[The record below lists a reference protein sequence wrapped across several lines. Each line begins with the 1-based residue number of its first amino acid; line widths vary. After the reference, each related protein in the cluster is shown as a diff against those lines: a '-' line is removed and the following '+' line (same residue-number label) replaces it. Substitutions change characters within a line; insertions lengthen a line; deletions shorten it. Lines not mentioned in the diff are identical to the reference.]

1 VKGQQA
7 RFRLKLRPVQ
17 TDIEVVVHP
26 FWRRKKENVVEYE
39 PIVISGPNGTAPG
52 ENGEAGARKV
62 RQPLLAVLAS
72 AGVASEEDLRS
83 ALAEGMD
90 SGERLGEVVLR
101 RGWLDEAGLARV
113 LAEQWDLPF
122 LEDASPAIDQTAFR
136 LIAAEDARRVGAVAI
151 GFDEGR
157 PLVALSEPSA
167 ERLADVRSLAGTE
180 VAFAVVTTGTLERL
194 FEGGPAA
201 TVLQDNPPPSD
212 PAELNPQLELV
223 LELDEGITL
232 LAGVRSKLEALDNLL
247 QTSQRELAAS
257 QERLAAL
264 EAGREEARA
273 QIEQLESDLARR
285 DELLGVLKTKVVDFT
300 SILELS

>member
-1 VKGQQA
+1 M
-7 RFRLKLRPVQ
+7 
-17 TDIEVVVHP
+17 T
-26 FWRRKKENVVEYE
+26 YE
-39 PIVISGPNGTAPG
+39 PTVISGPNGTAPP
-52 ENGEAGARKV
+52 ENGEAAARSV

-113 LAEQWDLPF
+113 LADQWDLRF
-122 LEDASPAIDQTAFR
+122 LEDASVAIDPAAFR
-136 LIAAEDARRVGAVAI
+136 LIATEDARRVGAVAI
-151 GFDEGR
+151 GFDNGR

-167 ERLADVRSLAGTE
+167 ERFADVRSLAGDE
-180 VAFAVVTTGTLERL
+180 VAFAVVTTETLERL
-194 FEGGPAA
+194 FDGGSAGA
-201 TVLQDNPPPSD
+201 VLQHDSPQSD
-212 PAELNPQLELV
+212 QARLNPQVELV
-223 LELDEGITL
+223 LELDEGIAL

-247 QTSQRELAAS
+247 QTSQRELAAA
-257 QERLAAL
+257 QERIAAL
-264 EAGREEARA
+264 EAGSEQARA
-273 QIEQLESDLARR
+273 QIQQLESDLARR

>member
-1 VKGQQA
+1 
-7 RFRLKLRPVQ
+7 
-17 TDIEVVVHP
+17 VVAHTPGVV
-26 FWRRKKENVVEYE
+26 KKEKVVAYE
-39 PIVISGPNGTAPG
+39 PIVISGPNGTASP
-52 ENGEAGARKV
+52 ENGGAGARGV

-113 LAEQWDLPF
+113 LAEQWGLRF
-122 LEDASPAIDQTAFR
+122 IEDAPLEVDQAAFR
-136 LIAAEDARRVGAVAI
+136 LIAIEDARRVGAVAI

-157 PLVALSEPSA
+157 PLVALSEPTA
-167 ERLADVRSLAGTE
+167 ERFADVRSLAGNE
-180 VAFAVVTTGTLERL
+180 VAFAVVTTSMLERL
-194 FEGGPAA
+194 FAGGSAD
-201 TVLQDNPPPSD
+201 TVSQDDSPSSD
-212 PAELNPQLELV
+212 PAELNRQLELV

-247 QTSQRELAAS
+247 QTSQRALDAS

-264 EAGREEARA
+264 EAEHEQARVR
-273 QIEQLESDLARR
+273 IEQLDGDLARR
-285 DELLGVLKTKVVDFT
+285 DELLGLLKTKVNDFT
-300 SILELS
+300 SILELG

>member
-1 VKGQQA
+1 LFTPFG
-7 RFRLKLRPVQ
+7 
-17 TDIEVVVHP
+17 VV
-26 FWRRKKENVVEYE
+26 KKENVVEYE
-39 PIVISGPNGTAPG
+39 PIVISGSNGTAPG
-52 ENGEAGARKV
+52 ENGEAGARSV

-113 LAEQWDLPF
+113 LAEQWDLRF
-122 LEDASPAIDQTAFR
+122 LEDASLAVDQAALR
-136 LIAAEDARRVGAVAI
+136 LIATEDARRVGAVAI

-157 PLVALSEPSA
+157 PLVALSEPTA
-167 ERLADVRSLAGTE
+167 ERFADVRSLVGSE
-180 VAFAVVTTGTLERL
+180 VAFAVVTAGTLERL
-194 FEGGPAA
+194 FAGGSAA
-201 TVLQDNPPPSD
+201 TVFQNDSPPSD
-212 PAELNPQLELV
+212 PAALNPQLELV

-264 EAGREEARA
+264 EAEREQGRVR
-273 QIEQLESDLARR
+273 IEQLESDLARR
-285 DELLGVLKTKVVDFT
+285 DELLGVLKTKVSDFT
-300 SILELS
+300 SILERS

>member
-1 VKGQQA
+1 
-7 RFRLKLRPVQ
+7 LRSVQ
-17 TDIEVVVHP
+17 TDTEVVVHTLGVV
-26 FWRRKKENVVEYE
+26 KKENVVEYE
-39 PIVISGPNGTAPG
+39 PIVISGHNGTAPR
-52 ENGEAGARKV
+52 ENGEAGARNV
-62 RQPLLAVLAS
+62 RQPLIAVLAS

-113 LAEQWDLPF
+113 LAEQWDLRF
-122 LEDASPAIDQTAFR
+122 LEDASLAIDQAAFR
-136 LIAAEDARRVGAVAI
+136 LIATEDARRVGAVAI

-167 ERLADVRSLAGTE
+167 ERFADVRSLAGNE
-180 VAFAVVTTGTLERL
+180 VAFAVVTMGTLERL
-194 FEGGPAA
+194 FAGGSEAA
-201 TVLQDNPPPSD
+201 VSQNGSPPSD
-212 PAELNPQLELV
+212 PAELNPQLELI

-264 EAGREEARA
+264 EAGREQARVR
-273 QIEQLESDLARR
+273 IEQLESDLARR

>member
-1 VKGQQA
+1 
-7 RFRLKLRPVQ
+7 LRSVQ
-17 TDIEVVVHP
+17 TDTEVVAHTLGVV
-26 FWRRKKENVVEYE
+26 KKENVVEYE
-39 PIVISGPNGTAPG
+39 PIVISGPNGTAPR
-52 ENGEAGARKV
+52 ENGEAGARNV
-62 RQPLLAVLAS
+62 RQPLIAVLAS

-90 SGERLGEVVLR
+90 SGERL
-101 RGWLDEAGLARV
+101 
-113 LAEQWDLPF
+113 
-122 LEDASPAIDQTAFR
+122 IDQAAFR
-136 LIAAEDARRVGAVAI
+136 LIATEDARRVGAVAI

-167 ERLADVRSLAGTE
+167 ERFADVRSLAGNE
-180 VAFAVVTTGTLERL
+180 VAFAVVTMGTLERL
-194 FEGGPAA
+194 FAGGSADA
-201 TVLQDNPPPSD
+201 VSQNGSPPSD
-212 PAELNPQLELV
+212 PAELNPQLELI

-232 LAGVRSKLEALDNLL
+232 LAGVRTKLEALDNLL

-264 EAGREEARA
+264 EAGREQARVR
-273 QIEQLESDLARR
+273 IEQLESDLARR

>member
-1 VKGQQA
+1 
-7 RFRLKLRPVQ
+7 LRSVQ
-17 TDIEVVVHP
+17 TDTEVVAHTLGVV
-26 FWRRKKENVVEYE
+26 KKENVVEYE
-39 PIVISGPNGTAPG
+39 PIVISGPNGTAPR
-52 ENGEAGARKV
+52 ENGEAGARNV
-62 RQPLLAVLAS
+62 RQPLIAVLAS

-113 LAEQWDLPF
+113 LAEQWDLRF
-122 LEDASPAIDQTAFR
+122 LEDASLAVDQTALR
-136 LIAAEDARRVGAVAI
+136 LIATEDARRVGAVAI

-167 ERLADVRSLAGTE
+167 ERFADVRSLAGNE
-180 VAFAVVTTGTLERL
+180 VAFAVVTMGTLERL
-194 FEGGPAA
+194 FAGGSADA
-201 TVLQDNPPPSD
+201 VSQNGSPPSD
-212 PAELNPQLELV
+212 PAELNPQLELI

-232 LAGVRSKLEALDNLL
+232 LAGVRTKLEALDNLL

-264 EAGREEARA
+264 EAGREQARVR
-273 QIEQLESDLARR
+273 IEQLESDLARR

>member
-1 VKGQQA
+1 LFTLVS
-7 RFRLKLRPVQ
+7 LR
-17 TDIEVVVHP
+17 
-26 FWRRKKENVVEYE
+26 KENVVAYE
-39 PIVISGPNGTAPG
+39 PVVISGPNGTAPR
-52 ENGEAGARKV
+52 ENGEAAAHKV

-122 LEDASPAIDQTAFR
+122 LEDASLAVDPAAFR
-136 LIAAEDARRVGAVAI
+136 LIATEDARRVGAVAV

-167 ERLADVRSLAGTE
+167 ERFADARSLAGNE
-180 VAFAVVTTGTLERL
+180 VTFAVVTTGTLERL
-194 FEGGPAA
+194 FAGRPAA
-201 TVLQDNPPPSD
+201 TVLQNDSPPSD

-264 EAGREEARA
+264 EAEHQQARVR
-273 QIEQLESDLARR
+273 IEQLESDLARR
-285 DELLGVLKTKVVDFT
+285 DELLGLLKAKVVDFT

>member
-1 VKGQQA
+1 VVA
-7 RFRLKLRPVQ
+7 Q
-17 TDIEVVVHP
+17 TPGLD
-26 FWRRKKENVVEYE
+26 KENVVEYE
-39 PIVISGPNGTAPG
+39 PIVISGTNGTAPP
-52 ENGEAGARKV
+52 ENGGAGARNA

-72 AGVASEEDLRS
+72 AGVASEEDLRA

-90 SGERLGEVVLR
+90 SGERLGEVILR

-113 LAEQWDLPF
+113 LAEQWSLPF
-122 LEDASPAIDQTAFR
+122 LEDASLAADQAAFR
-136 LIAAEDARRVGAVAI
+136 LIATEDARRVGAVAI

-167 ERLADVRSLAGTE
+167 ERFADVRSLVDKDVE
-180 VAFAVVTTGTLERL
+180 FAVVTTSTLERL
-194 FEGGPAA
+194 FAGGSAA
-201 TVLQDNPPPSD
+201 TALPDDSPPTD
-212 PAELNPQLELV
+212 PAELNRQLELV

-264 EAGREEARA
+264 EAEHEQARVR
-273 QIEQLESDLARR
+273 IEQLDGDLARR
-285 DELLGVLKTKVVDFT
+285 DELLDLLKTKVNDFT